1 MKCACTIIL
10 AEVSLSTHTRISAKN
25 SIANRLSF
33 GNRLKRSSAGYD
45 EPENSEIN
53 QFYAILY
60 EYGALAEKLGT
71 GLQNQLDG
79 SVTRRCLQ
87 FLSKRGW
94 WNRYTRET

>member
-33 GNRLKRSSAGYD
+33 GNRLKCSRVNGST
-45 EPENSEIN
+45 PEVSEIN
-53 QFYAILY
+53 YFYDILY
-60 EYGALAEKLGT
+60 VHGALAEKLGT

-79 SVTRRCLQ
+79 SVTRTCLQ
-87 FLSKRGW
+87 DMLGCGNW
-94 WNRYTRET
+94 